1 MTAPLRMNL
10 AKLEKVFVLGG
21 RIVIATVPQQL
32 VTILGSCVSV
42 CLWDRK
48 TRVGGMNH
56 YLLPE
61 IVNEARSLDGGIGS
75 TRMMIRSMTQKFSVI
90 KNVEAKIY
98 GGSNRFFTDKS
109 FLNVGNQN
117 IMAAKFVLEEAG
129 IPIVQE
135 DTGGK
140 AGRKIYFNTYTGM
153 VRVEKI
159 NYEGTEE
166 TVIKKLGK
174 LI

>member
-1 MTAPLRMNL
+1 MTVPLKMNL

-21 RIVIATVPQQL
+21 RIVIATVPQEL
-32 VTILGSCVSV
+32 VTILGSCISV

-61 IVNEARSLDGGIGS
+61 TINDARSLDGGVSS
-75 TRMMIRSMTQKFSVI
+75 TRMMIKSMTQKLSVI

-109 FLNVGNQN
+109 FLNVGSQN
-117 IMAAKFVLEEAG
+117 IVAAKFALEEAG
-129 IPIVQE
+129 IPIIQE
-135 DTGGK
+135 DKEEKPEGK
-140 AGRKIYFNTYTGM
+140 YTSIRTPEWCAWRKSSMKG
-153 VRVEKI
+153 
-159 NYEGTEE
+159 
-166 TVIKKLGK
+166 
-174 LI
+174 